1 MADEGSVEDGMEGM
15 DKGTKLILDGL
26 FNGVEQVSSADLEV
40 ELGLATK
47 ANKFMEIEDTVKE
60 KPPTLLNV
68 VVEEVIQAAPLIQ
81 EKIREAE
88 QPKIEKKISR
98 PSRNPYA
105 RRNPYAARAA

>member
-1 MADEGSVEDGMEGM
+1 M

-26 FNGVEQVSSADLEV
+26 FDGVEQVSSADLEV
-40 ELGLATK
+40 ELGLTTK

-60 KPPTLLNV
+60 KPPTLLNA

-88 QPKIEKKISR
+88 TVKAVQPKIEKKISR